1 MLRRDLMPALTRGDL
16 MPGILKTASAAAL
29 LLIVVACS
37 AAPATTST
45 PAGGTTAPT
54 QAATATAVS
63 TQQLPPT
70 APPVGGGSE
79 CSAFPTFNLASPVI
93 PSFTP
98 DPVIVAL
105 FPAEIDGQPVTNVQS
120 ASWIQTICFYGGQ
133 AKVDQLKATASGGAL
148 LANLTFGSATAN
160 VGGSDVNIAAFRLA
174 GQDGNAILQN
184 ASLFVAGLTGQTP
197 EPFTTTQT
205 NLGGKAITILT
216 DSGGDITYAYVKGD
230 TVITID
236 NADATQ
242 AATILAALP

>member
-1 MLRRDLMPALTRGDL
+1 
-16 MPGILKTASAAAL
+16 MPGILKTAGAAAL

-54 QAATATAVS
+54 LAATATAQS
-63 TQQLPPT
+63 TLQPT
-70 APPVGGGSE
+70 PPPVGGGSE
-79 CSAFPTFNLASPVI
+79 CGAFPTFNLASPVL
-93 PSFTP
+93 PSFAP

-133 AKVDQLKATASGGAL
+133 AEVDRLKATSSGGAL

-160 VGGSDVNIAAFRLA
+160 VGGSDVNIAAFRLP
-174 GQDGNAILQN
+174 GQDGNSIIQN
-184 ASLFVAGLTGQTP
+184 ASLFVAGLTGKTP

-205 NLGGKAITILT
+205 NLGGKAIYVLT
-216 DSGGDITYAYVKGD
+216 DSGGDITYAYVKVD